1 VTPERLLAAAIHSII
16 DTTSTVDMSM
26 KRIQDFLST
35 DEVVIER
42 FAWWP
47 VHMTNGKRVWFKKYV
62 EVRRYVDLFGH
73 PPMRNNFYS
82 FYWTKEDHLM
92 NVLKNKTDQTLKW
105 IKE

>member
-1 VTPERLLAAAIHSII
+1 VTPERLLVAVMHSII
-16 DTTSTVDMSM
+16 DTTRSGRMYTKHINDY
-26 KRIQDFLST
+26 LST
-35 DEVVIER
+35 DEVIIER

-47 VHMTNGKRVWFKKYV
+47 VHMTNGKRVLFKKYV

>member
-1 VTPERLLAAAIHSII
+1 MTPERLLVAAMHSII
-16 DTTSTVDMSM
+16 DTTRHSDM
-26 KRIQDFLST
+26 KHINDYLST
-35 DEVVIER
+35 EEVIIER
-42 FAWWP
+42 FAWRP
-47 VHMTNGKRVWFKKYV
+47 VNMTNGKRVWFKKYV

-73 PPMRNNFYS
+73 PPLRNNFYS